1 MTNPITQKLNAG
13 GKFLSAVRNARYLM
27 TLLLGFAA
35 CASHAEST
43 VEFYG
48 EVRFESRGYVK
59 TGEYPKQAKQASGWV
74 IEPEFYVE
82 TDAGGIFK
90 FAPFYRY
97 DNSDD
102 QRRHAD
108 IREAY
113 FMNYGDIG
121 NGEWEFK
128 IGIDH
133 VLWGVGEL
141 ATLVDIVNQDDV
153 VEDFFGKINLG
164 QSMVQLTLAN
174 DWGVSE
180 FFVLPNHRSRVY
192 PGVTG
197 RLRAEPPIDND
208 RVEYEDKKGD
218 DHVDFAV
225 RYSNSVGAVD
235 FALSAFE
242 GTAREPSIQWRMGK
256 DSRLAQVYEQI
267 RQYGLDLSLVAGDF
281 LLKSEVIRREN
292 FTNNLRSEKYH
303 KGEKEDYLAYML
315 GGEYTFYEVFDS
327 ELSVDFIGEWYRDD
341 REEHA
346 TNPNQDDLF
355 TALRLDLNDV
365 SGTQLVF
372 GLIQDFDYDSETLVF
387 EFSRRLSDDWSVEVN
402 ATSFINTDPKDLVQ
416 YPTRQ
421 DDHID
426 LVFAYHF

>member
-1 MTNPITQKLNAG
+1 M
-13 GKFLSAVRNARYLM
+13 ARYLSA
-27 TLLLGFAA
+27 LVLGFVAG
-35 CASHAEST
+35 ASNAEST
-43 VEFYG
+43 VELSG

-59 TGEYPKQAKQASGWV
+59 TGAYPKQAQQATGFV

-82 TDAGGIFK
+82 TDQGAVFK

-113 FMNYGDIG
+113 FANYGDVG

-141 ATLVDIVNQDDV
+141 TTLVDIVNQDDIG
-153 VEDFFGKINLG
+153 EDFFGKINLG
-164 QSMVQLTLAN
+164 QSMVQLVFAS

-180 FFVLPNHRSRVY
+180 FFILPNHRSRVY
-192 PGVTG
+192 PGAKG
-197 RLRAEPPIDND
+197 RLRAEPSIDND
-208 RVEYEDKKGD
+208 AVEYEDRKGD
-218 DHVDFAV
+218 DHVDFAA

-235 FALSAFE
+235 FALSAFK
-242 GTAREPSIQWRMGK
+242 GTAREPSIQMRPK
-256 DSRLAQVYEQI
+256 KAQLVQVYEQI
-267 RQYGLDLSLVAGDF
+267 RQYGLDMSIVAGDF
-281 LLKSEVIRREN
+281 LIKAEAIKREN
-292 FTNNLRSEKYH
+292 FSNNWHPVKNPIIR
-303 KGEKEDYLAYML
+303 KEDYLAYML
-315 GGEYTFYEVFDS
+315 GAEYTFFEVFDS
-327 ELSVDFIGEWYRDD
+327 EVSVDFIGEWYRDE
-341 REEHA
+341 REERA
-346 TNPNQDDLF
+346 ANPNQDDLF

-365 SGTQLVF
+365 EGTQFVF
-372 GLIQDFDYDSETLVF
+372 GLIQDFDYDSETLTF
-387 EFSRRLSDDWSVEVN
+387 EFSRRLDDEWSVEVN
-402 ATSFINTDPKDLVQ
+402 ATGFINTDPNDTVQ

-421 DDHID
+421 DDYIE